1 MMDGS
6 PRLAAMQASRS
17 LASSSRTWFSTGI
30 NKTGFFDVMAPVVL
44 LSHFYSKGLNRIRMV
59 SNEYLP
65 QEPAALQAQYKDEH
79 PPAMHSAMKWWN
91 TGYGSGK

>member
-1 MMDGS
+1 
-6 PRLAAMQASRS
+6 
-17 LASSSRTWFSTGI
+17 
-30 NKTGFFDVMAPVVL
+30 
-44 LSHFYSKGLNRIRMV
+44 MV